1 MAVLAELFISTPAQ
15 AAEYDETQ
23 SVADEDGAQFT
34 SFTGL
39 ELSTLQAIIEGREWD
54 VSMLDSFRT
63 VLEQDG
69 GERMICELPTAFLER
84 LASLDDEAITTAA
97 EAWAKTDEMVCSA
110 DDVRPIIE
118 ELRRLAQRARSSGRG
133 VFLWN
138 CV

>member
-1 MAVLAELFISTPAQ
+1 MAVLSELFISTPAQ

-23 SVADEDGAQFT
+23 SIADDDGAQFT

-54 VSMLDSFRT
+54 VSLLDSYHT
-63 VLEQDG
+63 VLERNA
-69 GERMICELPTAFLER
+69 GERIICELPSAFLER
-84 LASLDDEAITTAA
+84 LASLDDEAITTAS

-118 ELRRLAQRARSSGRG
+118 ELRRLAERARSSGRG